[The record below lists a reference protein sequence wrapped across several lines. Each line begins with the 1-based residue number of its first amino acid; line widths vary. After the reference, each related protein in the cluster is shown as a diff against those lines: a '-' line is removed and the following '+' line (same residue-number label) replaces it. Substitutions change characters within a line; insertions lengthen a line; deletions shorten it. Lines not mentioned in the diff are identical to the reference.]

1 MSTVSKK
8 KKKRKS
14 NALYT
19 QTAHARRNRE
29 LQQII
34 CCLLYCFTARQA
46 IHEVSAITATGIQM
60 YDDNKL
66 QDVLEVSHSVTGLT
80 WFLTEAGAST
90 ETGKLTL
97 WMLRLFQ

>member
-1 MSTVSKK
+1 
-8 KKKRKS
+8 
-14 NALYT
+14 
-19 QTAHARRNRE
+19 
-29 LQQII
+29 
-34 CCLLYCFTARQA
+34 
-46 IHEVSAITATGIQM
+46 M